1 MGSGA
6 MMKVQRHK
14 KEERL
19 EVRIPKALKRVLEYA
34 ASLRGTSL
42 SGFILASAQKEA
54 TQTIQDFE
62 MLTLCNEAREVFVN
76 ALLKPQAPN
85 ETLRKA
91 ADRYKK
97 HMNIR

>member
-1 MGSGA
+1 
-6 MMKVQRHK
+6 
-14 KEERL
+14 L
-19 EVRIPKALKRVLEYA
+19 EHA

-42 SGFILASAQKEA
+42 SDFVLASAQKEA

-62 MLTLCNEAREVFVN
+62 MLTLCNEDREVFIN

-85 ETLRKA
+85 ETLRNA

-97 HMNIR
+97 YMNLRAESF